1 MISVIFST
9 RKDSQP
15 HIEHIKKSSG
25 LGNKIEVIQY
35 VNDGKFGLT
44 ELYNRAL
51 KETTNNI
58 VVFCHDDIIF
68 DTKNW
73 GTKLLRVMK
82 KNPEFGI
89 VGIAGSR
96 EVPVSAQWW
105 ENPSHMYGQVYHK
118 HEGKRWLSKYSDKK
132 IGFIDNTV
140 IVDGLFFVVDKEKIK
155 CDFDEK
161 VEGFHFYEIDFC
173 FRNYLEGVKIGVTSD
188 IDVTHLS
195 IGQTNEKW
203 EENRKIF
210 AENYKDNLPAK
221 VKKEFGKQN
230 KLKVLIG
237 CLFFGNYTGSEL
249 HVYELAK
256 ELSKQNCEVHIVS
269 QLGIKMVKRI
279 EKFGVRCFTLRN
291 PPGFKMGDGKW
302 GLNTPEGVVPSEE
315 EKLYKVSDVKYD
327 ILHINHKPIGE
338 HLLKLYPNIP
348 AINTVHSEVI
358 PKLEEPVIH
367 ENVKKYITIRES
379 ISDFVCSGWDIPKEK
394 VRVIY
399 NPIDGDRFKEY
410 NTTSKKVT
418 LFVGTIDYLR
428 KNTILDLVEYTKENN
443 KELWL
448 VGTNKSDYLD
458 SLITNENVKY
468 YESTWNVEKY
478 VKECDE
484 TASVLMG
491 RTTIEGWLCGKPGWV
506 YEIDSSGN
514 ISNKEKREVP
524 SDIDKFK
531 SENIAS
537 EIIEE
542 YKSVV

>member
-9 RKDSQP
+9 IENKQS
-15 HIEHIKKSSG
+15 HIDHIKKTSG
-25 LGNKIEVIQY
+25 LGKNIEVIQY
-35 VNDGKFGLT
+35 TNNGEFSLT
-44 ELYNRAL
+44 QLYNKGL
-51 KETTNNI
+51 KESQYDI

-73 GTKLLRVMK
+73 GKKLLRVMN
-82 KNPEFGI
+82 KNPEYGI

-96 EVPVSAQWW
+96 ELPSSGKWW
-105 ENPSHMYGQVYHK
+105 ENPLHMYGQVYHK

-140 IVDGLFFVVDKEKIK
+140 IVDGLFFAVNKEKIK
-155 CDFDEK
+155 CEFDEK
-161 VEGFHFYEIDFC
+161 VQGFHFYEIDFC
-173 FRNYLEGVKIGVTSD
+173 FKNYLEGVKIGVTSD

-195 IGQTNEKW
+195 IGMTNDEWDKNRIDFSEK
-203 EENRKIF
+203 
-210 AENYKDNLPAK
+210 YKDNLPVK

-237 CLFFGNYTGSEL
+237 CLFFGSYTGSEL

-256 ELSKQNCEVHIVS
+256 ELTKQNCEVHIVS
-269 QLGIKMVKRI
+269 QLGDKMVKRI
-279 EKFGVRCFTLRN
+279 QKFGVKCFPLQE
-291 PPGFKMGDGKW
+291 PPGHKLGDGKW
-302 GLNTPEGVVPSEE
+302 GLNTPNGVVTSEQG
-315 EKLYKVSDVKYD
+315 KLYKIKDVKYD
-327 ILHINHKPIGE
+327 ILHLNHKPIGE

-379 ISDFVCSGWDIPKEK
+379 ISDFVCDGWDIPKEK
-394 VRVIY
+394 ISVVY
-399 NPIDGDRFKEY
+399 NPIDNNRFKQY
-410 NTTSKKVT
+410 NTPTKKVT

-428 KNTILDLVEYTKENN
+428 KNTIIDLVKYTKENN

-448 VGTNKSDYLD
+448 VGEKKDGFD
-458 SLITNENVKY
+458 NEMNDDHVKY
-468 YESTWNVEKY
+468 YPATWDVENY

-484 TASVLMG
+484 TASILMG
-491 RTTIEGWLCGKPGWV
+491 RTTIEGWLCGKPGWI
-506 YEIDSSGN
+506 YEIDSSGH
-514 ISNKEKREVP
+514 IINKEKHEPP
-524 SDIDKFK
+524 SDINKFK

-537 EIIEE
+537 EIIRE
-542 YKSVV
+542 YESVI

>member
-1 MISVIFST
+1 MISVVFST
-9 RKDSQP
+9 RKDNPS

-35 VNDGKFGLT
+35 VNDGEFGLT

-58 VVFCHDDIIF
+58 LVYCHDDIIF

-73 GTKLLRVMK
+73 GGKLLRVMN

-96 EVPVSAQWW
+96 EVPVSGQWW

-118 HEGKRWLSKYSDKK
+118 HEGKRWMSKYSDKK

-210 AENYKDNLPAK
+210 AEKYKDNLPAK

-237 CLFFGNYTGSEL
+237 CLAFNDYTGSEL

-269 QLGIKMVKRI
+269 QLGSKMVKRI
-279 EKFGVRCFTLRN
+279 EKFGVKCFTLRN

-315 EKLYKVSDVKYD
+315 EKLYKISDVKYD

-394 VRVIY
+394 VSVIY
-399 NPIDGDRFKEY
+399 NPIDADRFKEC

-491 RTTIEGWLCGKPGWV
+491 RTTIEGWLCGKPGWI

-514 ISNKEKREVP
+514 ILSKDKHGVP

-531 SENIAS
+531 SENIAT

-542 YKSVV
+542 YKDII

>member
-1 MISVIFST
+1 MISVVFST
-9 RKDSQP
+9 RKDNPS
-15 HIEHIKKSSG
+15 HIEHIKKTSG
-25 LGNKIEVIQY
+25 LGKKIEVIQY
-35 VNDGKFGLT
+35 INDGEFGLT

-51 KETTNNI
+51 KETTNDI

-68 DTKNW
+68 DTKTW
-73 GTKLLRVMK
+73 GSKLLRVMK

-96 EVPVSAQWW
+96 EVPVSGQWW

-210 AENYKDNLPAK
+210 AEKYKDNLPAK

-230 KLKVLIG
+230 KLSVLIG
-237 CLFFGNYTGSEL
+237 CLFFGSYTGSEL
-249 HVYELAK
+249 YVYELAK
-256 ELSKQNCEVHIVS
+256 ELSKQNCEVHIIS
-269 QLGIKMVKRI
+269 QIGPKMVKRI
-279 EKFGVRCFTLRN
+279 EKYGVKCFNLQI

-302 GLNTPEGVVPSEE
+302 GLNTPEGLKPSEDG
-315 EKLYKVSDVKYD
+315 KLYKISDVKYD
-327 ILHINHKPIGE
+327 ILHINHKPVGE
-338 HLLKLYPNIP
+338 HLLKLYPKIP
-348 AINTVHSEVI
+348 VINTVHSEVI

-379 ISDFVCSGWDIPKEK
+379 ISDYVCEGWDIPKEK
-394 VRVIY
+394 VSVIY
-399 NPIDGDRFKEY
+399 NPIDGDRFKQY
-410 NTTSKKVT
+410 NNPSKKVT

-428 KNTILDLVEYTKENN
+428 KNTILDLVKYTKENN

-448 VGTNKSDYLD
+448 VGEKKDGFVDEMND
-458 SLITNENVKY
+458 EHVKHY
-468 YESTWNVEKY
+468 PPNWGVEKY

-484 TASVLMG
+484 TASILMG
-491 RTTIEGWLCGKPGWV
+491 RTTIEGWLCGKPGWI
-506 YEIDSSGN
+506 YEIDSGGH
-514 ISNKEKREVP
+514 IINKDKHEVP
-524 SDIDKFK
+524 SDVDKFK
-531 SENIAS
+531 SENVAS
-537 EIIEE
+537 EIIKE
-542 YKSVV
+542 YESVI

>member
-9 RKDSQP
+9 RENKQS
-15 HIEHIKKSSG
+15 HIDHIKKTSG
-25 LGNKIEVIQY
+25 LGKNIEVIQY
-35 VNDGKFGLT
+35 INNGEFSLT
-44 ELYNRAL
+44 QLYNKGL
-51 KETTNNI
+51 KESQYNI

-73 GTKLLRVMK
+73 GKKLLRVMN
-82 KNPEFGI
+82 KNPEYGI

-96 EVPVSAQWW
+96 ELPSSGKWW
-105 ENPSHMYGQVYHK
+105 ENPLHMYGQVYHQ

-132 IGFIDNTV
+132 IGFIDNTI
-140 IVDGLFFVVDKEKIK
+140 IVDGLFFAIDNNKIK
-155 CDFDEK
+155 CDFDES

-195 IGQTNEKW
+195 IGMTNDKWDKNRINFSEK
-203 EENRKIF
+203 
-210 AENYKDNLPAK
+210 YKDNLPVK

-237 CLFFGNYTGSEL
+237 CLFFGSYTGSEL

-256 ELSKQNCEVHIVS
+256 ELTKQNCEVHIVS
-269 QLGIKMVKRI
+269 QLGDKMVKRI
-279 EKFGVRCFTLRN
+279 QKFGVKCFPLQE
-291 PPGFKMGDGKW
+291 PPGYKLGDGKW
-302 GLNTPEGVVPSEE
+302 GLNTPNGIVTSEQG
-315 EKLYKVSDVKYD
+315 KLYKIKDVKYD
-327 ILHINHKPIGE
+327 ILHLNHKPIGE

-348 AINTVHSEVI
+348 AINTIHSEVI

-379 ISDFVCSGWDIPKEK
+379 IADFVCDGWDIPKEK
-394 VRVIY
+394 VSVVY
-399 NPIDGDRFKEY
+399 NPIDSNRFKHYKCE
-410 NTTSKKVT
+410 TKKVI

-448 VGTNKSDYLD
+448 VGEKKDGFV
-458 SLITNENVKY
+458 NEMNVDHVKY
-468 YESTWNVEKY
+468 YPPTWDVEKY
-478 VKECDE
+478 VMDCES
-484 TASVLMG
+484 TASILMG
-491 RTTIEGWLCGKPGWV
+491 RTTIEGWLCGKPGWI
-506 YEIDSSGN
+506 YEIDSSGY
-514 ISNKEKREVP
+514 IINKEKHEVP

-542 YKSVV
+542 YESVI

>member
-1 MISVIFST
+1 
-9 RKDSQP
+9 
-15 HIEHIKKSSG
+15 
-25 LGNKIEVIQY
+25 
-35 VNDGKFGLT
+35 
-44 ELYNRAL
+44 
-51 KETTNNI
+51 
-58 VVFCHDDIIF
+58 
-68 DTKNW
+68 
-73 GTKLLRVMK
+73 
-82 KNPEFGI
+82 
-89 VGIAGSR
+89 
-96 EVPVSAQWW
+96 
-105 ENPSHMYGQVYHK
+105 
-118 HEGKRWLSKYSDKK
+118 
-132 IGFIDNTV
+132 
-140 IVDGLFFVVDKEKIK
+140 VVDKEKIK

-210 AENYKDNLPAK
+210 AEKYKDNLPAK

-230 KLKVLIG
+230 KLRVLIG
-237 CLFFGNYTGSEL
+237 CLAFNDYTGSEL

-269 QLGIKMVKRI
+269 QLGPKMVKRI
-279 EKFGVRCFTLRN
+279 EKFGVKCFTLRN

-302 GLNTPEGVVPSEE
+302 GLNTTEGVKPSEE
-315 EKLYKVSDVKYD
+315 GKLYKVSDVKYD

-394 VRVIY
+394 VSVIY

-478 VKECDE
+478 LKECDE
-484 TASVLMG
+484 TASILMG
-491 RTTIEGWLCGKPGWV
+491 RTTIEGWLCGKPGWI
-506 YEIDSSGN
+506 YEIDSGGH
-514 ISNKEKREVP
+514 IINKDKHEVP

-542 YKSVV
+542 YKSVI